1 MSDRQPLYDNELL
14 YDEQIQPLMA
24 QIIEI
29 CKVNRIPM
37 AASFEY
43 ATGEFCSTLIPVDGQ
58 SDFMRDLNRLISRE
72 AFPAPSPRLQ
82 ITTERKDGSK
92 IIEVILP

>member
-1 MSDRQPLYDNELL
+1 MNDRQPLYDNELL
-14 YDEQIQPLMA
+14 YDEQIHPLMA

-43 ATGEFCSTLIPVDGQ
+43 ATGEFCSTLIPVEGQ
-58 SDFMRDLNRLISRE
+58 SDFMSDLGRMISRE
-72 AFPAPSPRLQ
+72 TAAPLQRFQ
-82 ITTERKDGSK
+82 ITTENKDESK
-92 IIEVILP
+92 IIEVIL

>member
-14 YDEQIQPLMA
+14 YDEQIHPLMA

-29 CKVNRIPM
+29 CNANRVPM

-43 ATGEFCSTLIPVDGQ
+43 APGEFCSTLIPAEGQ
-58 SDFMRDLNRLISRE
+58 SDFMSDLNRMISRGT
-72 AFPAPSPRLQ
+72 AAPLQRFQ
-82 ITTERKDGSK
+82 ITTENKDGEK
-92 IIEVILP
+92 IIEVIL

>member
-29 CKVNRIPM
+29 CKANRIPM

-43 ATGEFCSTLIPVDGQ
+43 APSEFCSTLIPVKGQ
-58 SDFMRDLNRLISRE
+58 SDFMSDLGRMISRE
-72 AFPAPSPRLQ
+72 TSSPLQRFQ
-82 ITTERKDGSK
+82 ITTENKDGEK
-92 IIEVILP
+92 IIEVIL